1 MLKKYIVVILSILLV
16 LLFSNCKSKK
26 IKTTETKETVIQTNT
41 IRKEIPSPDKSKILV
56 LEYLDKLEIPISF
69 TYKVIDSKS
78 KKELISGIFSGVKME
93 WDTNTTIKVYSYLG
107 IVEMDNKNPE
117 KLYEIIKVE

>member
-1 MLKKYIVVILSILLV
+1 MLKKYIVAILSILLV

-69 TYKVIDSKS
+69 NYTVIDSKS
-78 KKELISGIFSGVKME
+78 KKELIYGIFSGVKME
-93 WDTNTTIKVYSYLG
+93 WETNTTIKAYSYLG
-107 IVEMDNKNPE
+107 IVEMDNENPE

>member
-1 MLKKYIVVILSILLV
+1 MLKKSLTNVIALLIAIL
-16 LLFSNCKSKK
+16 FFNCKLKK
-26 IKTTETKETVIQTNT
+26 IETTDKIEIVIQNNI

-56 LEYLDKLEIPISF
+56 LEYVDKLEIPISF

>member
-1 MLKKYIVVILSILLV
+1 MLNKYLVFISFILSICLYT
-16 LLFSNCKSKK
+16 SCKSKK
-26 IKTTETKETVIQTNT
+26 IDTTDKKEIVVQNNT

-56 LEYLDKLEIPISF
+56 LEYVDKLEIPISF
-69 TYKVIDSKS
+69 NYKVIDSKS

-93 WDTNTTIKVYSYLG
+93 WETNTTIKAFTYLG

-117 KLYEIIKVE
+117 KLYKIIKVE

>member
-41 IRKEIPSPDKSKILV
+41 IRKKIPSPDKSKILV

-69 TYKVIDSKS
+69 NYTVIDSKS
-78 KKELISGIFSGVKME
+78 KNELISGIFSGVKME
-93 WDTNTTIKVYSYLG
+93 WETNTTIKAYSYLG
-107 IVEMDNKNPE
+107 IVEMDNENPE

>member
-1 MLKKYIVVILSILLV
+1 MVQ
-16 LLFSNCKSKK
+16 N
-26 IKTTETKETVIQTNT
+26 NT

-56 LEYLDKLEIPISF
+56 LEYVDKLEIPISF
-69 TYKVIDSKS
+69 NYKVIDSKS

-93 WDTNTTIKVYSYLG
+93 WETNTTIKAFTYLG

-117 KLYEIIKVE
+117 KLYKIIKVE